1 MAYIY
6 RVTSDYDACLQ
17 TTHEWRRFEKE
28 NYYCK
33 KDTCYR
39 LDRFRFPE
47 PIDVVITGLPPKKY
61 LREGVSNSRAD
72 IYHIDFINQIR
83 LYMDGFVFGKCFLP
97 DGTVVKDYVTCY
109 SKDFIVIRGAI
120 GSSYIECAECGNI
133 VGHPAKEPRYVLR
146 RYLKERKV
154 YQDAIMSL
162 YLDEDLAMKLDFSPW
177 VKTELEPIPICD
189 KPVDRRR
196 LLCDTET
203 LDWEYDE

>member
-1 MAYIY
+1 MSIIY
-6 RVTSDYDACLQ
+6 EITSNDEEWLH
-17 TTHEWRRFEKE
+17 TTKEWRRFERD
-28 NYYCK
+28 NYKCK
-33 KDTCYR
+33 NKACNKLERNLFPKSIDAVIKKVPMQR
-39 LDRFRFPE
+39 LVCSGIFD
-47 PIDVVITGLPPKKY
+47 
-61 LREGVSNSRAD
+61 SMAN
-72 IYHIDFINQIR
+72 IYHVDFISQIR
-83 LYMDGFVFGKCFLP
+83 PHMEGFVFGKCFLP

-109 SKDFIVIRGAI
+109 SKDFVVIRGSI

-203 LDWEYDE
+203 PDWEYDE